1 MFKSYV
7 RCLVVSVACVADIIY
22 CQLVTS
28 AKPCQFWAA
37 NPNVFR
43 YSLQPDWHTD
53 NGIFKRPIVAHM
65 QVLVPRWATGYPEPG
80 FQCCLTEGLNQKFG
94 PLGINV

>member
-1 MFKSYV
+1 M
-7 RCLVVSVACVADIIY
+7 VVSVTCIADIIY

-53 NGIFKRPIVAHM
+53 KANHSTYASASS
-65 QVLVPRWATGYPEPG
+65 QVGHGVPRTRISVLSHRG
-80 FQCCLTEGLNQKFG
+80 T
-94 PLGINV
+94 